1 MVVQELSDIKYDSCV
16 RKARVLVK
24 DKEDKIILITI
35 EGSYV
40 LPGGTVENGE
50 DSKIAAM
57 RELEEEVGLYIK
69 DCDYLTTIT
78 HYHENFPCLKEDKIG
93 KRLNIVDY
101 FYADLD
107 EDLLGESHPTD
118 YEREHDMKIVRVT
131 PNEINSLFGAERDTF
146 KIFMDEELSC
156 IITYAKAKGII

>member
-1 MVVQELSDIKYDSCV
+1 MVVQELNDIKYDSCV

-57 RELEEEVGLYIK
+57 RELEEEVGLYLK

-131 PNEINSLFGAERDTF
+131 PNEINS
-146 KIFMDEELSC
+146 
-156 IITYAKAKGII
+156 